1 MSEYNQENQNYQ
13 SSPYQ
18 TNNNQMDNLD
28 EFSRPPKPDNNL
40 VLSIVGTVLGLCS
53 PCCIGLILGIVAIV
67 FSSQVDT
74 KYNQGDYNAAI
85 DSAKKA
91 KTFALIAIG
100 LFVVGIIIN
109 IIMLLVGGMDSYMD
123 WYKDILEQAG

>member
-91 KTFALIAIG
+91 KTFAFIAIG

-109 IIMLLVGGMDSYMD
+109 IIMLLLGGMDSYMD

>member
-109 IIMLLVGGMDSYMD
+109 IIMLLLGGMDSYMD